1 MGRLSLGMSR
11 DAAGSRTRNGDDFLD
26 STSFRNTASSF
37 SLCPLSLFATCESS
51 DLSFGTTTATSSSH
65 FVPPPTFLSS
75 CEASTMGP
83 ASPSA
88 ARADL
93 ATAPATAAAAL
104 SRGFSGASG
113 ASVAPRHVPVQDTAA
128 RHRRQ
133 HESFITLLF
142 IGGTSTI
149 PLFAFFFVSFLYRP
163 LFPSWPREQPRSRDF
178 PEPVLLLLVLMSK
191 FCSHGCMS

>member
-1 MGRLSLGMSR
+1 MSR

-51 DLSFGTTTATSSSH
+51 DLSFGATTATSSSH

-88 ARADL
+88 ARADPAADP
-93 ATAPATAAAAL
+93 ATAAAAAAL

-142 IGGTSTI
+142 IGGDKHNS
-149 PLFAFFFVSFLYRP
+149 SFR
-163 LFPSWPREQPRSRDF
+163 
-178 PEPVLLLLVLMSK
+178 LLLCVFSLSASLSELASRTTSEPRLPRAGAPPLSPHV
-191 FCSHGCMS
+191 